1 MQTCAIQHVSR
12 YPRGCGRILEEYNR
26 CMWVN
31 FEIHL
36 QPPPWT
42 TRVCALLKLPIGVE
56 CICNVSN
63 LSYVKNHIWNTVNL
77 YMDGIIFTLPRYSD
91 NI

>member
-31 FEIHL
+31 FEIRL

-42 TRVCALLKLPIGVE
+42 TRVCALLKFPNGVDVFE
-56 CICNVSN
+56 MLAKFELCKK
-63 LSYVKNHIWNTVNL
+63 SYREYSWL
-77 YMDGIIFTLPRYSD
+77 TL
-91 NI
+91 N